1 MKKSLLTLF
10 VLLISLQSCDDNNDN
25 EKTAS
30 VNLTENATHG
40 QILTAKDGMSLYYFS
55 KDQNGNS
62 GCTGD
67 CVGNWPLFYDQDLSV
82 GEGLEQSDFSV
93 IDHIDGG
100 KQSTYKGWPL
110 YYFVNDAKAGDTNG
124 DNVKNVWFIA
134 KPNYSLMYVI
144 SQLVGKNANGSDLN
158 FTGEY
163 VEGNGVTPYIVDFA
177 GRTLYT
183 FKKDAKNTNNFTA
196 PDFSNDG
203 VWPIFNME
211 SDKIPSIL
219 SAADF
224 GEIDVH
230 GRMQTTYKGWPLYY
244 YGQDKT
250 RGDNYGI
257 NFPAAGVWPVANVN
271 TVEAM

>member
-124 DNVKNVWFIA
+124 DNVKNVG
-134 KPNYSLMYVI
+134 SSR
-144 SQLVGKNANGSDLN
+144 SQ
-158 FTGEY
+158 
-163 VEGNGVTPYIVDFA
+163 I
-177 GRTLYT
+177 
-183 FKKDAKNTNNFTA
+183 
-196 PDFSNDG
+196 
-203 VWPIFNME
+203 I
-211 SDKIPSIL
+211 
-219 SAADF
+219 
-224 GEIDVH
+224 H
-230 GRMQTTYKGWPLYY
+230 
-244 YGQDKT
+244 
-250 RGDNYGI
+250 
-257 NFPAAGVWPVANVN
+257 
-271 TVEAM
+271 